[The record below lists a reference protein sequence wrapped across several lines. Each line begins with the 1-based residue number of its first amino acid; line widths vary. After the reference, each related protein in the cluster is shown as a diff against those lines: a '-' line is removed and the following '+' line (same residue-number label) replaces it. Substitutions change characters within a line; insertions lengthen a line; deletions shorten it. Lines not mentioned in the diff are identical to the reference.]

1 MALYFSDF
9 DEEKIAFVNPW
20 DTTKKQEGFPSVA
33 VSTFSADIVE
43 DYVRECN
50 PPGNCENLYGKR
62 VLSGLSGGIQRRK
75 DRAVRFKSGCA
86 RLCCGI
92 GRDNSD
98 GREKHRLVRLLRRF
112 E

>member
-9 DEEKIAFVNPW
+9 DEEKTAFVNPW
-20 DTTKKQEGFPSVA
+20 DTTKKQVDFPSIA

-43 DYVRECN
+43 DYVD
-50 PPGNCENLYGKR
+50 CENLYGKR

-75 DRAVRFKSGCA
+75 DCAVRFKSRCA
-86 RLCCGI
+86 CLCCGI

-98 GREKHRLVRLLRRF
+98 GRKKYRIIWLLRRIK
-112 E
+112 